1 MNLPNPMDYDPHER
15 VVTIIYDSDGV
26 EIDRKEGAV
35 AVSGR
40 EYDAY
45 LPVEV
50 VQVKVTQQVLNTLH
64 IYPKGGDNA

>member
-15 VVTIIYDSDGV
+15 FVTIIYDSDGV

-35 AVSGR
+35 LVSGR

-50 VQVKVTQQVLNTLH
+50 VQVKVTLQVLNTVH
-64 IYPKGGDNA
+64 IYPKSSAE